1 MRVGQ
6 GFDIHRFS
14 SDPTRELRLGLVTI
28 PDTPGLDGHS
38 DADVVVH
45 AIVDALDEA
54 DLKALGK
61 ASADLPL
68 VTGGSG
74 AAMGLPENFRRA
86 GLLPP
91 RQAVPKLAPAGGHAA
106 VLSGSCSRAY

>member
-45 AIVDALDEA
+45 AIVDALLGAVTADEQ
-54 DLKALGK
+54 LG
-61 ASADLPL
+61 
-68 VTGGSG
+68 
-74 AAMGLPENFRRA
+74 
-86 GLLPP
+86 GLLP
-91 RQAVPKLAPAGGHAA
+91 QLA
-106 VLSGSCSRAY
+106 